1 MSYYI
6 LPKKCINIIINPSF
20 TDEDLIPYISHSLIH
35 YLNDITQQLRIIKME
50 ILYDFK
56 LDFLNT
62 IVNHYEFIYSK
73 VPDTK
78 LSVSKLKPF
87 SNTFYIFMEL
97 NSIFNILNHFD
108 INNNNISIMNYGVNS
123 NSIVEYINIF
133 RENNNDI
140 FLQNTLNLNNIQKNR
155 KMKKDN
161 IISASAIDFLFYELE
176 DEEYNDNNKY
186 INGLLCIISNLL
198 YYQSENGISIIK
210 ISNIF
215 YKPVIDILYLLSS
228 IYEKVYI
235 IKPNVTNIINN
246 DRYIVCKNFIL
257 NFQRAGIYNNYISRI
272 DHILMKENVRISS
285 LFEEPISYFLLN
297 KIEESNLIIGHQQL
311 EYIDQIISLYKNKN
325 KEDKIE
331 IMKKNNIQKCISWC
345 EKFKIPYNKFTDKV
359 NIFYNL

>member
-6 LPKKCINIIINPSF
+6 LPKKNINFIILPSF
-20 TDEDLIPYISHSLIH
+20 TEEPLVPYISYSLIN
-35 YLNDITQQLRIIKME
+35 YLNNIKKQVQLIKTE

-56 LDFLNT
+56 LDYLNT
-62 IVNHYEFIYSK
+62 IINQYEFIYSK

-87 SNTFYIFMEL
+87 SNTFYVFMEL
-97 NSIFNILNHFD
+97 NNIFNILEYFNNF
-108 INNNNISIMNYGVNS
+108 NSNNNISIMYYGQNS
-123 NSIVEYINIF
+123 TSIIEYINIF

-140 FLQNTLNLNNIQKNR
+140 FLNNNLNLNNIQKNR
-155 KMKKDN
+155 KLKKDN
-161 IISASAIDFLFYELE
+161 IVSASAIDFLFYELE
-176 DEEYNDNNKY
+176 DEEYEDVHKY
-186 INGLLCIISNLL
+186 INGLICIISNLL
-198 YYQSENGISIIK
+198 YYQSENGIAIIK

-215 YKPVIDILYLLSS
+215 YKPIIDILYLLSS
-228 IYEKVYI
+228 LYEKVYI

-246 DRYIVCKNFIL
+246 DRYIICKSFIL
-257 NFQRAGIYNNYISRI
+257 NFQRAGIYNNYNSRL

-285 LFEEPISYFLLN
+285 LLEEPISYFLLN

-311 EYIDQIISLYKNKN
+311 EYIDQIISLYKNKH

-331 IMKKNNIQKCISWC
+331 ILKKNNIQKCISWC

-359 NIFYNL
+359 NIFL